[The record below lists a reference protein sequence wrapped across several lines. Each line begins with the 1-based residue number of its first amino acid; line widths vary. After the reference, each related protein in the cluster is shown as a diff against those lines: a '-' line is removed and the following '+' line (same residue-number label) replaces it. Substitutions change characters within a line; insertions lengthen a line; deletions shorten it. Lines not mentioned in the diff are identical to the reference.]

1 MVYFLSF
8 SPVIYRHKYTHLPW
22 VFQTRYISKLRKV
35 KTRQH
40 DKAQRVTCEAQEDE
54 KASKSPIL
62 HEVSYKRNQ
71 ERTFPSGCRP
81 RDLQPLP
88 VEKSWQGEFTETM
101 TGTFPISRAN
111 QEFC

>member
-8 SPVIYRHKYTHLPW
+8 SPVIYRHKYTHRPW

-71 ERTFPSGCRP
+71 KSLTFMMPAPGSAASTC
-81 RDLQPLP
+81 
-88 VEKSWQGEFTETM
+88 GEELARRVY
-101 TGTFPISRAN
+101 GNHDRNISN
-111 QEFC
+111 I